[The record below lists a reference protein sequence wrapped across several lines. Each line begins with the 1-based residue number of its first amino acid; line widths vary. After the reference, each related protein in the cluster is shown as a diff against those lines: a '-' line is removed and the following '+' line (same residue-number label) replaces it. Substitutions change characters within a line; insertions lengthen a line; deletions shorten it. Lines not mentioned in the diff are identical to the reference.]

1 MIKGKDVFHDCI
13 ISLDVQGLCWKKTIR
28 LRKCTYVSSSI
39 YVLMNFIINFYIILR
54 VSDLFLKE
62 TLTI

>member
-1 MIKGKDVFHDCI
+1 MYYIVGCSGTLLEKN
-13 ISLDVQGLCWKKTIR
+13 IR
-28 LRKCTYVSSSI
+28 LRYYLHKIYISIKCTYVSSSI